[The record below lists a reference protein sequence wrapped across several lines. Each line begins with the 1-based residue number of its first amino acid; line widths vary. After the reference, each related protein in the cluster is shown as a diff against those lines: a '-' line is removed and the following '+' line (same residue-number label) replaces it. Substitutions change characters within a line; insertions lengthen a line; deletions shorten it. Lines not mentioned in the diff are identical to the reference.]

1 MSPRTKDKN
10 TEIRLE
16 SMKKIMDAAFT
27 LIAKQGYESTSIA
40 QIAQKAGVSKGL
52 LYNYYA
58 SKEEMLQKM
67 IMHALSEADRAIEK
81 VMTSNSTP
89 TLEIL
94 LRFYFSEL
102 KRNTDQWRLMTE
114 LTFKIDKFKFVHDLV
129 TEKINAYI
137 QMLELLLTQSGI
149 ENPKGEAKLLAALF
163 DGIGIQYLVIKE
175 DYPLKEL
182 EEYLIKKYCKQK

>member
-1 MSPRTKDKN
+1 MSPRKKEKN
-10 TEIRLE
+10 DEIRLE

-27 LIAKQGYESTSIA
+27 LIAKQGYESTTIS

-52 LYNYYA
+52 LYNYYT
-58 SKEEMLQKM
+58 SKEDMLQKM
-67 IMHALSEADRAIEK
+67 IMHALSEADKAIEK
-81 VMTSNSTP
+81 VMTSNAAPS
-89 TLEIL
+89 LEIL
-94 LRFYFSEL
+94 FRFYFSEL

-149 ENPKGEAKLLAALF
+149 ANPKGEAKLLAALF

-182 EEYLIKKYCKQK
+182 EEYLIHKYCKQK